1 MGNMRRRNFLKVT
14 FGALT
19 VGPVVARAAAF
30 GAYDRVRLGRSGI
43 ETSRLCFG
51 TGYKAFNRVSEQTRL
66 GHDAFVALL
75 RAGYERGIRCF
86 DAADLYGSH
95 RPLAE
100 ALKPFPRDRYTLIS
114 KIWWRK
120 GGVPE
125 EDKTAVPEQ
134 IRRFL
139 KELKTDHVD
148 IVQLHC
154 LTDGGWQTEL
164 ADRMEALEACKK
176 AGMIRAHGVS
186 VHGFKALQACATSP
200 WVDVAHVRLNPYGV
214 KMEGTVEANLP
225 VIRAMR
231 GKGQGIIAMKLLG
244 EGAFSHD
251 GEKINASLAF
261 ALRSGLADVLN
272 IGFMS
277 TAQIDDIAARIA
289 AVTPNAGGTRNPH
302 PDPLPGAGEQTTSP

>member
-1 MGNMRRRNFLKVT
+1 MGKMRRREFLAVT
-14 FGALT
+14 AGALAS
-19 VGPVVARAAAF
+19 GPAVARASAF

-66 GHDAFVALL
+66 GHETFVALL

-125 EDKTAVPEQ
+125 EEKTAVPAQVE
-134 IRRFL
+134 RFL
-139 KELKTDHVD
+139 KELGTDYVD
-148 IVQLHC
+148 VVQLHC
-154 LTDGGWQTEL
+154 LSSETWQTEL

-176 AGMIRAHGVS
+176 AGKIRAHGVS
-186 VHGFKALQACATSP
+186 VHGFKALQACAASA
-200 WVDVAHVRLNPYGV
+200 WIDVAHVRLNPYGV
-214 KMEGTVEANLP
+214 KMEGTAEENVP

-231 GKGQGIIAMKLLG
+231 ERGQGIVAMKLLG
-244 EGAFSHD
+244 EGAFAND

-261 ALRSGLADVLN
+261 ALRGGLADVLN
-272 IGFMS
+272 IGFMRA
-277 TAQIDDIAARIA
+277 AQIDDIAARIA
-289 AVTPNAGGTRNPH
+289 ATAP
-302 PDPLPGAGEQTTSP
+302 SS

>member
-1 MGNMRRRNFLKVT
+1 MGKMRRREFLAVT
-14 FGALT
+14 AGALAS
-19 VGPVVARAAAF
+19 GPAVARAAAF
-30 GAYDRVRLGRSGI
+30 GAYDRVRLGKTGI

-66 GHDAFVALL
+66 GHETFVALL

-125 EDKTAVPEQ
+125 EEKTAVPAQVE
-134 IRRFL
+134 RFL
-139 KELKTDHVD
+139 KELGTDYVD
-148 IVQLHC
+148 VVQLHC
-154 LTDGGWQTEL
+154 LSSETWPAEL

-176 AGMIRAHGVS
+176 AGKIRAHGVS
-186 VHGFKALQACATSP
+186 VHGFKALQACAASA
-200 WVDVAHVRLNPYGV
+200 WIDVAHVRLNPYGV
-214 KMEGTVEANLP
+214 KMEGTAAENVP

-231 GKGQGIIAMKLLG
+231 ERGQGIVAMKLLG
-244 EGAFSHD
+244 EGAFAND

-261 ALRSGLADVLN
+261 ALRGGLADVLN
-272 IGFMS
+272 IGFIKVG
-277 TAQIDDIAARIA
+277 QIDDIAARIA
-289 AVTPNAGGTRNPH
+289 AAAPF
-302 PDPLPGAGEQTTSP
+302 S